1 MPGPQRRAPLLS
13 LEDWVLTAQRRPCPV
28 APFPVL
34 ALRVALAGVLFAA
47 PDLLLLDE
55 PTNYLDLEGA
65 IWLENYLVKYP
76 HTVIVISH
84 DRGFLTDLSSP
95 YCILRTGN

>member
-1 MPGPQRRAPLLS
+1 M
-13 LEDWVLTAQRRPCPV
+13 
-28 APFPVL
+28 
-34 ALRVALAGVLFAA
+34 RVALASAFAA

-65 IWLENYLVKYP
+65 IWLDYLVKYP

-95 YCILRTGN
+95 LHLEDELTFYSVPMIPLQRRCSSIGQC